1 MKNLMSRDE
10 YLQKANEGF
19 IKDTIKNGWE
29 KATSFFKL

>member
-19 IKDTIKNGWE
+19 IKDTIKKGID
-29 KATSFFKL
+29 KVK